1 MYNIHIVKTPKWSG
15 DIMDKIYINDLE
27 VYAYHGVNSEEKE
40 MGQRFLISIQL
51 FLDLREAAV
60 SDNLSKTINY
70 AALCHE
76 IEEEF
81 KKEKYNLI
89 ESAAEHLT
97 SYILIKYKNVNRVKL
112 TLKKPW
118 APIGKPLKY
127 AAVKIDRARHTAYIG
142 IGSNMGNK
150 RQNIESALNI
160 INNCQDTCVTKIS
173 KYYETK
179 PVGYLD
185 QDDFLNCVIE
195 INTVETPEELMRF
208 LLKIEK
214 KLKRERKIEWGPR
227 TIDLDILLYDDIVS
241 SQKEVIIPHP
251 RMHERMFVLEPL
263 CDIAPHAL
271 HPLLNKRITT
281 LKEELE
287 NAK

>member
-1 MYNIHIVKTPKWSG
+1 
-15 DIMDKIYINDLE
+15 MDKIYINDLE

-40 MGQRFLISIQL
+40 MGQRFLISVEL
-51 FLDLREAAV
+51 FLDLREAGV
-60 SDNLSKTINY
+60 SDDLTKTINY

-81 KKEKYNLI
+81 KKEKHNLI
-89 ESAAEHLT
+89 ECASEHLA

-127 AAVKIDRARHTAYIG
+127 AAIKIDRARHTAYIG
-142 IGSNMGNK
+142 IGANMGNK
-150 RQNIESALNI
+150 KQNIESALNM
-160 INNCQDTCVTKIS
+160 INNCRDTWLTKTS

-179 PVGYLD
+179 PVGYLE

-195 INTVETPEELMRF
+195 INTIQSPIELMRF

-214 KLKRERKIEWGPR
+214 RLKRERKIRWGPR

-241 SQKEVIIPHP
+241 SEKEIIIPHP

-263 CDIAPHAL
+263 CDIAPYAL
-271 HPLLNKRITT
+271 HPLLNKRIST

-287 NAK
+287 GTE